1 MNNQDTP
8 ETNAMASM
16 RRTTKEWIDHSEK
29 LERER
34 NEWKIS
40 HDHVC
45 RELAACE
52 NARDENA
59 ALCEEARKD
68 VEKANAHKRVLKT
81 ENNRLRQAIR
91 ETLMEN
97 LHLADGDICTLKRLK
112 DAIGFELPETEIT
125 P

>member
-34 NEWKIS
+34 
-40 HDHVC
+40 
-45 RELAACE
+45 
-52 NARDENA
+52 
-59 ALCEEARKD
+59 
-68 VEKANAHKRVLKT
+68 
-81 ENNRLRQAIR
+81 NRLRQAIR

-112 DAIGFELPETEIT
+112 DAIGFELPETEST